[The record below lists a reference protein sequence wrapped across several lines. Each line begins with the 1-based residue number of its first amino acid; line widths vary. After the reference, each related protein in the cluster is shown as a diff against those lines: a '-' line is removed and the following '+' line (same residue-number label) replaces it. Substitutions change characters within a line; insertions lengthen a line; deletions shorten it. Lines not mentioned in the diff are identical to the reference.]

1 MHLGVWLKQLK
12 LASPND
18 KEGLVGM
25 TPLHFAV
32 LAQRV
37 TAQGAHGAVRDRGP
51 PWPLLGCQQRRA
63 QHLSTHGTTNR
74 HYRHQS
80 GDQRSQGP
88 RKN

>member
-51 PWPLLGCQQRRA
+51 PWPLLGCWAALPARA
-63 QHLSTHGTTNR
+63 LPC
-74 HYRHQS
+74 S
-80 GDQRSQGP
+80 GAGP
-88 RKN
+88 P